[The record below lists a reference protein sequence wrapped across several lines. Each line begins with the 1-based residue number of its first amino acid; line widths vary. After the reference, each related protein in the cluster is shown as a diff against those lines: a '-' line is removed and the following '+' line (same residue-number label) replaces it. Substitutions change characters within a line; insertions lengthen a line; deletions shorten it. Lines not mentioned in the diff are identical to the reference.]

1 MQAQVDLKQ
10 RVKDSFYRM
19 VTGQQTLEAA
29 QNTLDLVG
37 ESYAIAEKRFAAG
50 AGPQLNKLP
59 P

>member
-1 MQAQVDLKQ
+1 MDLKQ

-19 VTGQQTLEAA
+19 LTGQQTLEAA